1 MHNEAAIGQFRFL
14 PENAMNQ
21 THREPLYAADEQT
34 KEKPTTPS
42 GDALDDTGQD
52 NQQKKDDNA
61 AEDTPEG

>member
-1 MHNEAAIGQFRFL
+1 MHTEAAIGQFPSS

-61 AEDTPEG
+61 AEDTPEE

>member
-1 MHNEAAIGQFRFL
+1 
-14 PENAMNQ
+14 MNQ
-21 THREPLYAADEQT
+21 THRDALYAADEQT

-61 AEDTPEG
+61 AEETPEE